1 MEKNSVG
8 AENYKVRSYQM
19 DLKGRLT
26 LTSIA
31 GYLQESAGNHAH
43 EMGFGYAQ
51 MSKSGMIWVLTRLKI
66 IVHQYPHWRDDLRA
80 ETWVVNRE
88 KFFSRRDFEIR
99 SKSGEILI
107 SAISG
112 WMLLDMKAK
121 RPQLVDSF
129 PMSID
134 FFPSRLA
141 IDEEI
146 NKIKELD
153 SLIEEQS
160 YKVIYS
166 DLDIVNHVNNTQ
178 YLRIILDAQ
187 PFELRSKYHVKS
199 FEINYIAEALMNDEL
214 KILTQSLNEEH
225 QYLHEIKRTSDQ
237 KIICRAKICWE
248 KDEE

>member
-1 MEKNSVG
+1 MERNSIG

-19 DLKGRLT
+19 DIKGRLT
-26 LTSIA
+26 LTAIA

-43 EMGFGYAQ
+43 NMGFGYVQMAQ
-51 MSKSGMIWVLTRLKI
+51 SGLIWVLTRLKI
-66 IVHQYPHWRDDLRA
+66 VVHQYPLWGDDLSV

-88 KFFSRRDFEIR
+88 KFFSRRDFEIK
-99 SKSGEILI
+99 SKSGQILI

-112 WMLLDMKAK
+112 WMLLDMKVK
-121 RPQLVDSF
+121 RPHLVDSF
-129 PMSID
+129 PMNID

-146 NKIKELD
+146 SKIQEMESPD
-153 SLIEEQS
+153 EEQS

-187 PFELRSKYHVKS
+187 SFELRSQFHVKS
-199 FEINYIAEALMNDEL
+199 FEINYKAEAKINDEL
-214 KILTQSLNEEH
+214 KISTQCLNQEH

-237 KIICRAKICWE
+237 KIICRAKILWE
-248 KDEE
+248 RDLE